1 MGFRNGKKTRG
12 KACGWGRVLAAGGV
26 AVLCGMGGSGCAVM
40 DMIGATKED
49 VKGACCCF
57 WPFEPG
63 ANFIREN
70 HPRKYADYDFRHPT
84 DFREGDRFELL
95 RDMYL
100 FESGVKGE
108 WWLEDTDWNQ
118 WGRPVLR
125 VVPAGETAVV
135 SHLKLTPYQKLLCV
149 FFKLDSGEEWVSVDL
164 FYDRSDE
171 DGRLSFKYDRER
183 FRKLEEEG
191 VGGDP

>member
-1 MGFRNGKKTRG
+1 MGKRTGLNL
-12 KACGWGRVLAAGGV
+12 VLAAGGV
-26 AVLCGMGGSGCAVM
+26 AVLCGLGGSGCAVM

-63 ANFIREN
+63 ANFIRES
-70 HPRKYADYDFRHPT
+70 HPRKYADYDFRHPA

-100 FESGVKGE
+100 FESEVKGE

-149 FFKLDSGEEWVSVDL
+149 FFELDSGEEWVWVSL
-164 FYDRSDE
+164 FYNRSDE
-171 DGRLSFKYDRER
+171 DGRLSYKYDRER
-183 FRKLEEEG
+183 FRKLPEEG
-191 VGGDP
+191 AGGAP